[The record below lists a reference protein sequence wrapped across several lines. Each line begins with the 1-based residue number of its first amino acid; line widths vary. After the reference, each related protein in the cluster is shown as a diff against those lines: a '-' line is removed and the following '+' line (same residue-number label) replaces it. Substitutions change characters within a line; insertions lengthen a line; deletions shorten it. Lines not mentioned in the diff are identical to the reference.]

1 MEQKGKRIG
10 MSVLGVIVCAISVG
24 LFKTA
29 TLGVDPFQSLMA
41 GMNEVVPLSFGTM
54 YTLASICLLLFSLIV
69 DRHRIGIATFI
80 DLVLVGYIVDF
91 SHHFLQGMFPAPSL
105 PARVVMLLI
114 AVILMCFAS
123 AFYFTADLGVSVYDA
138 VALILSENWK
148 VGPFKYIR
156 IVTDLICVAGGVVLY
171 LLGGHKVTEIL
182 AVAGPGTIITAFFM
196 GPLIDY
202 FNRTAAR
209 PFLYGKAE

>member
-80 DLVLVGYIVDF
+80 NLFLVGYIVDF
-91 SHHFLQGMFPAPSL
+91 SHHFLQGIFPAPSL

-202 FNRTAAR
+202 FNRTAAQ

>member
-29 TLGVDPFQSLMA
+29 TLGMDPFQSLMA

-80 DLVLVGYIVDF
+80 NLFLVGYIVDF
-91 SHHFLQGMFPAPSL
+91 SHHFLQGIFPAPSL

-148 VGPFKYIR
+148 VGPFKYVR

>member
-80 DLVLVGYIVDF
+80 NLFLVGYIVDF
-91 SHHFLQGMFPAPSL
+91 SHHFLQGIFPAPSL

-148 VGPFKYIR
+148 VGPFKYVR

>member
-1 MEQKGKRIG
+1 
-10 MSVLGVIVCAISVG
+10 
-24 LFKTA
+24 
-29 TLGVDPFQSLMA
+29 
-41 GMNEVVPLSFGTM
+41 
-54 YTLASICLLLFSLIV
+54 
-69 DRHRIGIATFI
+69 
-80 DLVLVGYIVDF
+80 
-91 SHHFLQGMFPAPSL
+91 
-105 PARVVMLLI
+105 MLLI

>member
-69 DRHRIGIATFI
+69 DRHRTGISTFI
-80 DLVLVGYIVDF
+80 NLFLVGYIVDF
-91 SHHFLQGMFPAPSL
+91 SHHFL
-105 PARVVMLLI
+105 
-114 AVILMCFAS
+114 
-123 AFYFTADLGVSVYDA
+123 
-138 VALILSENWK
+138 
-148 VGPFKYIR
+148 
-156 IVTDLICVAGGVVLY
+156 
-171 LLGGHKVTEIL
+171 
-182 AVAGPGTIITAFFM
+182 
-196 GPLIDY
+196 
-202 FNRTAAR
+202 
-209 PFLYGKAE
+209 

>member
-80 DLVLVGYIVDF
+80 NLFLVGYIVDF
-91 SHHFLQGMFPAPSL
+91 SHHFLQGIFPAPSL